1 MAKKNIVLSDEQ
13 FKDIKDTILDNVL
26 KVLPNIINEIFPVIM
41 EKVSDIIKSNI
52 NDYVP
57 VSRSTGHQANV
68 TEVKDFINVNN
79 STWINFIKKRKDEYY
94 KYTRCDQLINLYND
108 CLAEELMY
116 IPRKFR
122 QDSTYVMNDQE
133 KQLYEKLSLE
143 KLKTEMEVLATRRE
157 HFRLKLDNIDNEFK
171 AWLQTKETSEDL
183 ENNVSLEWEKD
194 VENTNKRIEK
204 VWEKNI
210 DGKKNAFKKDKEAL
224 KKEINSLSS
233 QESQQRRPPNQNR
246 KQEYRGNNYHRS
258 NGNNRYNNNQ
268 SKNWWSHHHQPY
280 KRNHYHQRSSTYH
293 HTHYQDRNYRY

>member
-108 CLAEELMY
+108 CLAVFLSEPMH

-122 QDSTYVMNDQE
+122 QDSTYVMN
-133 KQLYEKLSLE
+133 KSNT
-143 KLKTEMEVLATRRE
+143 LKIRKKKS
-157 HFRLKLDNIDNEFK
+157 FSDIK
-171 AWLQTKETSEDL
+171 
-183 ENNVSLEWEKD
+183 
-194 VENTNKRIEK
+194 NT
-204 VWEKNI
+204 
-210 DGKKNAFKKDKEAL
+210 
-224 KKEINSLSS
+224 
-233 QESQQRRPPNQNR
+233 
-246 KQEYRGNNYHRS
+246 
-258 NGNNRYNNNQ
+258 
-268 SKNWWSHHHQPY
+268 
-280 KRNHYHQRSSTYH
+280 
-293 HTHYQDRNYRY
+293 